1 MVPIE
6 AIAKSRMSNINGRTK
21 KKSAI
26 LLRKITL
33 SYLQTQYQSML
44 RPRRAFGKVKEGK
57 TKYQDCYGH
66 VKSIILFI
74 KRPLVNNA
82 INFFPR

>member
-6 AIAKSRMSNINGRTK
+6 AMTKLRMCNMDGRTEK
-21 KKSAI
+21 NCAKVW
-26 LLRKITL
+26 RKITL
-33 SYLQTQYQSML
+33 SYLQSQYESML
-44 RPRRAFGKVKEGK
+44 RRKRVFGKVKEGK
-57 TKYQDCYGH
+57 TKYQDCYGY
-66 VKSIILFI
+66 VNCVFSSI